1 MDSFQIP
8 VFLSKTLADKLFI
21 FQYPVRPSGEGYDNT
36 TFLKTSIKPEN
47 QEVLIEV
54 AIDTHSVNYDQSK
67 GEQIAINA
75 DGDTNIDQ
83 EDDKKAFDRYFKE
96 SRYINK

>member
-1 MDSFQIP
+1 MNLFQIP

-21 FQYPVRPSGEGYDNT
+21 FQYPVRPAREGYDNA

-54 AIDTHSVNYDQSK
+54 AIDTQSVNYDHSK

-75 DGDTNIDQ
+75 DGDSKTDQ
-83 EDDKKAFDRYFKE
+83 EDDEKAFDGYLGDL
-96 SRYINK
+96 